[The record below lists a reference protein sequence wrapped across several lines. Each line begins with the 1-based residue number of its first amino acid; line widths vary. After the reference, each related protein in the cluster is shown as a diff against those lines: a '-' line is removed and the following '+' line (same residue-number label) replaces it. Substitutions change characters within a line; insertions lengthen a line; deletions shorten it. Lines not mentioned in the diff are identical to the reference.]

1 LAPLKLIGIGL
12 VLVIIGV
19 IGPVL
24 MVLELVETTYWLSFL
39 SYGASTCGLILGMTG
54 SAFYARVRIKEK
66 ERE

>member
-1 LAPLKLIGIGL
+1 MEPRKLIAIGL
-12 VLVIIGV
+12 VLVILGV
-19 IGPVL
+19 VGPVL
-24 MVLELVETTYWLSFL
+24 MVLELVETTFWLSFL

>member
-1 LAPLKLIGIGL
+1 MAPWKLIAIGL

-24 MVLELVETTYWLSFL
+24 MVLELVETTYWLSFV

-54 SAFYARVRIKEK
+54 SAFYARGRIRDK
-66 ERE
+66 ERD